1 MNFEKVALKSVNDYS
16 LSLAVFDSPKPKA
29 VIQMVHGMEEHKER
43 YYEFAEYLS
52 KNGYAVVASDLR
64 GHGNDAPILSHIS
77 DKKGEELLIKDQQEI
92 TKYIKSRYEG
102 VPIYLFAHSMG
113 TIISRVLLQ
122 TDSKE
127 YSKIALSGYVN
138 PNPISGVAVFLGN
151 TVKLFKG
158 SKKKSK
164 LLTSLAMGPFTKAVK
179 ERKTD
184 LDWLSYNEENVKKYI
199 EDPLCGVE
207 FTIGS
212 YSTLFHLLNQMGKAK
227 AYKNIKADT
236 PILLISG
243 KDDPCTG
250 YDKGR
255 EDSKSKLLKAGYKD
269 ISVITYEN
277 MRHEILNERDKEKV
291 MKDILEFFEK

>member
-16 LSLAVFDSPKPKA
+16 LSLALFDLEKPKA

-43 YYEFAEYLS
+43 YYEFAEYLN
-52 KNGYAVVASDLR
+52 KNGYAVVVSDLR
-64 GHGNDAPILSHIS
+64 GHGSEAPILSHIA

-92 TKYIKSRYEG
+92 TKYINNRYKE

-122 TDSKE
+122 TDSKK
-127 YSKIALSGYVN
+127 YAKVALSGYVN

-184 LDWLSYNEENVKKYI
+184 LDWLSYNEENI
-199 EDPLCGVE
+199 
-207 FTIGS
+207 
-212 YSTLFHLLNQMGKAK
+212 
-227 AYKNIKADT
+227 
-236 PILLISG
+236 
-243 KDDPCTG
+243 
-250 YDKGR
+250 
-255 EDSKSKLLKAGYKD
+255 
-269 ISVITYEN
+269 
-277 MRHEILNERDKEKV
+277 
-291 MKDILEFFEK
+291 